1 MSPVTVLCLFS
12 PQPCL
17 QYWPEPGLQHYG
29 PMEVEYVSGA
39 ADEDI
44 VSRLFR
50 VQNITRVRHGVGW
63 GGHGVGRGAP
73 RVAVCN
79 QVPPVRVTGGAFGE
93 GWVDLGK
100 GWGTSKGFF
109 MRAKTLGEQKDA
121 PGEAL
126 QPWSLVGPGN
136 SPYRLP
142 NLWVLPC
149 SSAQPSSSRGCST
162 SCLLAERGLQ
172 C

>member
-50 VQNITRVRHGVGW
+50 VQNITRVRHGVG
-63 GGHGVGRGAP
+63 RGAP
-73 RVAVCN
+73 RVAVRD
-79 QVPPVRVTGGAFGE
+79 QAPPVRITGGACGQ

-100 GWGTSKGFF
+100 GWGASKSFF
-109 MRAKTLGEQKDA
+109 VRVKTLGEQKDV
-121 PGEAL
+121 PSEATL
-126 QPWSLVGPGN
+126 SW
-136 SPYRLP
+136 
-142 NLWVLPC
+142 
-149 SSAQPSSSRGCST
+149 SSAG
-162 SCLLAERGLQ
+162 
-172 C
+172 

>member
-50 VQNITRVRHGVGW
+50 VQNITRVRHGVG
-63 GGHGVGRGAP
+63 RGAP
-73 RVAVCN
+73 RVAVCS
-79 QVPPVRVTGGAFGE
+79 QAPPVLGNWRSLWGRAGWIWGRAGAPQ
-93 GWVDLGK
+93 
-100 GWGTSKGFF
+100 
-109 MRAKTLGEQKDA
+109 RA
-121 PGEAL
+121 
-126 QPWSLVGPGN
+126 SL
-136 SPYRLP
+136 
-142 NLWVLPC
+142 
-149 SSAQPSSSRGCST
+149 
-162 SCLLAERGLQ
+162 
-172 C
+172 

>member
-50 VQNITRVRHGVGW
+50 VQNITRVRHGVGQ
-63 GGHGVGRGAP
+63 GGHGVGRGSMCGCVQPGSP
-73 RVAVCN
+73 RAGN
-79 QVPPVRVTGGAFGE
+79 WRSFWGGLGGSGE
-93 GWVDLGK
+93 GLGHLK
-100 GWGTSKGFF
+100 GLFYESEDPW
-109 MRAKTLGEQKDA
+109 RAQ
-121 PGEAL
+121 
-126 QPWSLVGPGN
+126 
-136 SPYRLP
+136 
-142 NLWVLPC
+142 
-149 SSAQPSSSRGCST
+149 GCT
-162 SCLLAERGLQ
+162 W
-172 C
+172 